1 MPREIAV
8 GKCILCGIV
17 GWHTLRDC
25 VRLSTKLSE
34 TNNQV
39 IGMKEDE
46 MSREADSQNLSA
58 DKMDPTK
65 VEAITSPGQK
75 KVVG

>member
-1 MPREIAV
+1 MPREIPV
-8 GKCILCGIV
+8 GKCPLCGIV

-25 VRLSTKLSE
+25 VRLSTKMSE

-46 MSREADSQNLSA
+46 TSREADSQNLSA
-58 DKMDPTK
+58 DKMDSTK
-65 VEAITSPGQK
+65 VEIITLPQQK